1 MDERSNR
8 GTEMV
13 IGVRAPVWVALC
25 GPQRP
30 CRDRRRPLRTAH
42 LAAELLAAPVVEWL
56 LDGIGPVAALCRL
69 GLGRPGGRSLPVAV
83 AVPALVLLDYPLVT
97 AMTGAAP
104 ALRPDWPRL
113 LVGIFAFH
121 GIGEELVWRGYTFR
135 RIRTVSS

>member
-1 MDERSNR
+1 MRSS
-8 GTEMV
+8 
-13 IGVRAPVWVALC
+13 AAL
-25 GPQRP
+25 P
-30 CRDRRRPLRTAH
+30 DRRRPLHTAH

-104 ALRPDWPRL
+104 AAPQVAGRL
-113 LVGIFAFH
+113 GGLDAGAPEVSRLVNWG
-121 GIGEELVWRGYTFR
+121 VP
-135 RIRTVSS
+135 